1 MLEKQGF
8 AYHDRCDPFDGGP
21 YLEAAVDNI
30 PLVAATSQATLI
42 AGEERLN
49 RVGFVSCAANRGLG
63 FRATRGAYALDGK
76 HIQLAKATAEAIGA
90 AIGDVIGVTA
100 LEQGA

>member
-21 YLEAAVDNI
+21 YLEAAVDSI
-30 PLVAATSQATLI
+30 PLVSATSQATLV
-42 AGEERLN
+42 AGDERLD
-49 RVGFVSCAANRGLG
+49 RVGFISCASNRGLG

-76 HIQLAKATAEAIGA
+76 HIRLAKVTSDAIGA
-90 AIGDVIGVTA
+90 SIGDVIGVTA
-100 LEQGA
+100 LEPSA

>member
-21 YLEAAVDNI
+21 YLEAAVDSI

-42 AGEERLN
+42 AGDERLN
-49 RVGFVSCAANRGLG
+49 RVGFVSCSANRGLG

-76 HIQLAKATAEAIGA
+76 HIRLAKATADSIGA
-90 AIGDVIGVTA
+90 VIGDVVGVTA
-100 LEQGA
+100 LEPGA